1 MAPSQSS
8 EFLAILSSSS
18 SQGSTSSFPSKNRE
32 HRLEGG
38 KFDSEFPSF
47 SHSATP
53 TKATSSDLDN
63 STSKNNSPPPSS
75 LLSPDNY
82 GLEGLIHAIRTI
94 NSTPDQSTPSLFS
107 LGSDLSTLGLDLN
120 SSDPLYP
127 KFTSPWIDLRGSV
140 DSLLPSCYFVP
151 QSLNGLLGKI
161 ASLNDETLF
170 YLFYGM
176 PRDKGQVQAAIE
188 LFQRGWRY
196 HRGLKLWF
204 SQASTD
210 SRSAFFSPQS
220 SDSTSNTASTAKSLP
235 SDYSEKGTFVF
246 FDFSTWQRITKEFVV
261 QANMIEL
268 AAPTFEK

>member
-1 MAPSQSS
+1 MIQ
-8 EFLAILSSSS
+8 
-18 SQGSTSSFPSKNRE
+18 N
-32 HRLEGG
+32 
-38 KFDSEFPSF
+38 
-47 SHSATP
+47 
-53 TKATSSDLDN
+53 
-63 STSKNNSPPPSS
+63 S
-75 LLSPDNY
+75 LLSLILLHQLKQHLQIWKILLPQTIHLLLLSSLPINY

-107 LGSDLSTLGLDLN
+107 LGSDLSTWDWIIN

-151 QSLNGLLGKI
+151 QSLTGLLGKI

-220 SDSTSNTASTAKSLP
+220 SDSTSTTASTAKSLP

-246 FDFSTWQRITKEFVV
+246 SIFLPGNGLPKSLWYRQI
-261 QANMIEL
+261 
-268 AAPTFEK
+268 